1 MAENFQKRSLFF
13 FEKLSIQKRIDLT
26 IRVRYHKFYH
36 QEMVKVKDVKAAKP
50 AKKVRAKVSKVSIQ
64 QPTHSLPH
72 SPSTR
77 SNTATVRDNP
87 TILDANEQK
96 TFKMWISEIK
106 QIQGLIICKCG
117 LYVQMKA
124 NCSQGLQETIFVKEF
139 PVFYETMRIHP
150 ILGSR
155 VSKIPLIFLTVG
167 TSKAT
172 ETLNGEK
179 LRKKYSTMKSYIN
192 NALTPIYKRY

>member
-1 MAENFQKRSLFF
+1 
-13 FEKLSIQKRIDLT
+13 
-26 IRVRYHKFYH
+26 
-36 QEMVKVKDVKAAKP
+36 MVKVKDVKAAKP

-64 QPTHSLPH
+64 QPTQSLPH

-124 NCSQGLQETIFVKEF
+124 TCSQGLQETIYVKEF

>member
-1 MAENFQKRSLFF
+1 
-13 FEKLSIQKRIDLT
+13 
-26 IRVRYHKFYH
+26 
-36 QEMVKVKDVKAAKP
+36 MVKVKDVKAAKP
-50 AKKVRAKVSKVSIQ
+50 SKKVKAKVSKVSIQ

-117 LYVQMKA
+117 LYVQMKTT
-124 NCSQGLQETIFVKEF
+124 CSQGLQETLFVKEF
-139 PVFYETMRIHP
+139 PVFYEKMRKHP

-192 NALTPIYKRY
+192 NTLTPIYKRY